1 VTLALLDVCYR
12 GIGARA
18 ACVLAESWAAQT
30 PSSTCV
36 QAIEKVEPY
45 EPGSFYRRELPCL
58 LAVLRLLP
66 EPPAVVVVDGYVWLP
81 PSGRPGLGARLY
93 EALGGGT
100 AVIGIAKSAFAGAES
115 CAFVVPVLRGTSKRP
130 LYVTAAGIEVGAA
143 AQRVRGMAGKYR
155 IPDLARMADRLASS
169 SSAVKCVSN

>member
-1 VTLALLDVCYR
+1 
-12 GIGARA
+12 
-18 ACVLAESWAAQT
+18 
-30 PSSTCV
+30 
-36 QAIEKVEPY
+36 
-45 EPGSFYRRELPCL
+45 
-58 LAVLRLLP
+58 
-66 EPPAVVVVDGYVWLP
+66 
-81 PSGRPGLGARLY
+81 
-93 EALGGGT
+93 
-100 AVIGIAKSAFAGAES
+100 VIGIAKSAFAGAES